1 MCCKMKLDQAL
12 KLYIGL
18 YCLCFMFSW
27 FVSIPM
33 IIHVSRDG
41 ECLLFVSP
49 YITYGP
55 AAGNQ
60 NSHNS
65 MATNIIIRNTLC
77 LWQQLV
83 ISNSYYRLL
92 DIRLG
97 LHCSCGSGYDLF
109 CTSCHA
115 IKLIEEILTSTR
127 TAQLQRLSFSTNPSF
142 LAYGKY
148 ILLYQCLYI
157 ATTYN
162 IVEEKTAFGY
172 IKKCYQIFED
182 DVISAYL
189 KKDMTSFA
197 YLRSTQIQM
206 FIAV

>member
-55 AAGNQ
+55 AAGKRNG
-60 NSHNS
+60 HR
-65 MATNIIIRNTLC
+65 NIVIHKVFNITLC
-77 LWQQLV
+77 ISQQLV
-83 ISNSYYRLL
+83 TCNSYYRLL
-92 DIRLG
+92 DIRVG
-97 LHCSCGSGYDLF
+97 LHRGCGSSYDLF

-115 IKLIEEILTSTR
+115 IKLIEEILAPTR
-127 TAQLQRLSFSTNPSF
+127 TAQLQRLSFPANQSF

-148 ILLYQCLYI
+148 ILLYKCLYI
-157 ATTYN
+157 AKCNSKGNQHSIIPRYLYKYLMTT
-162 IVEEKTAFGY
+162 
-172 IKKCYQIFED
+172 C
-182 DVISAYL
+182 
-189 KKDMTSFA
+189 
-197 YLRSTQIQM
+197 
-206 FIAV
+206 

>member
-1 MCCKMKLDQAL
+1 MKLDQAL

-55 AAGNQ
+55 AAGCWISGLGFIAVAVAAMICFVLHVMQ
-60 NSHNS
+60 LNSLKKYLRQPGPHS
-65 MATNIIIRNTLC
+65 SKDYHSPPTRVFWPMVSKFYFTNI
-77 LWQQLV
+77 
-83 ISNSYYRLL
+83 
-92 DIRLG
+92 
-97 LHCSCGSGYDLF
+97 
-109 CTSCHA
+109 
-115 IKLIEEILTSTR
+115 
-127 TAQLQRLSFSTNPSF
+127 
-142 LAYGKY
+142 Y
-148 ILLYQCLYI
+148 ILPKQIYER
-157 ATTYN
+157 N
-162 IVEEKTAFGY
+162 IIEDKSAVGN
-172 IKKCYQIFED
+172 IKKCYQIFDD

-197 YLRSTQIQM
+197 YMRSTPIHT

>member
-55 AAGNQ
+55 AAGKQ
-60 NSHNS
+60 NGHR
-65 MATNIIIRNTLC
+65 NIFIRKVFDIIC
-77 LWQQLV
+77 IWQQLV
-83 ISNSYYRLL
+83 TSNSYYRLL

-97 LHCSCGSGYDLF
+97 LHRGCDSGYDLF

-127 TAQLQRLSFSTNPSF
+127 TAQLQRLSFSANPSF
-142 LAYGKY
+142 LAYGKQ
-148 ILLYQCLYI
+148 ILLYKYLYI
-157 ATTYN
+157 TKTY
-162 IVEEKTAFGY
+162 
-172 IKKCYQIFED
+172 
-182 DVISAYL
+182 
-189 KKDMTSFA
+189 
-197 YLRSTQIQM
+197 
-206 FIAV
+206 